1 MKRRD
6 GILCSLL
13 IIISLTG
20 CMGSGANRT
29 YDTSTSTISSVQST
43 YQPANSYVSII
54 ANFAKWQWH
63 RLPEE
68 DRRQQEQ
75 ALFFALDNVENGQSS
90 NWYNN
95 NTGTNGKIMVMSTFP
110 MGSGYCRTVISRLQ
124 HKGKMR
130 DFKETACKETGH
142 TGWRFVKQ

>member
-13 IIISLTG
+13 IITSLTG
-20 CMGSGANRT
+20 CMGSGATRT

-43 YQPANSYVSII
+43 YQPANSYVSIL

-75 ALFFALDNVENGQSS
+75 ALFFALDNVENGESS

-95 NTGTNGKIMVMSTFP
+95 NTGTNGRITVMSTFP

-130 DFKETACKETGH
+130 DFKETACKETGQIGRAH
-142 TGWRFVKQ
+142 V